1 MEYNIDEKFKEIFPK
16 LDYNLTGIQ
25 KDSIQ
30 KVVVERKNTLAIILT
45 GGGKSAIYWLSGKI
59 LGGITLVI

>member
-30 KVVVERKNTLAIILT
+30 KVAL
-45 GGGKSAIYWLSGKI
+45 
-59 LGGITLVI
+59 